1 LLPPPPGIYSFAFTP
16 QRGDRGW
23 SAKNL
28 FIMKIQSIRGVK
40 DILPDEIWK
49 WQYIESIAH
58 NIFPRYGFKEIRLPI
73 FEDTRLFSR
82 SIGETTD
89 IVEKEMYT
97 FKDRSGDSITL
108 RPEGTASV
116 VRAYVEHKMY
126 YPPSVLKMFYIG
138 PMFRYERPQAGRLR
152 QFNQIGVEAMGSP
165 SPIVDVEVMTML
177 MEFFKELG
185 LKNIK
190 LEINSLGSQECRP
203 HYREL
208 LQAEIE
214 KHLDLL
220 CANCTSRYQRNPLR
234 VLDCKVEQCGK
245 IADGLPK
252 LIDHLDT
259 ASAEHFS
266 EVRSLLDSAG
276 TPYSV
281 NPRLVRGLDYYNR
294 TAFEVTSQNLG
305 AQNAICGG
313 GRYDTLVEELDGP
326 STPCF
331 GFALGLERLVSL
343 VPFEDLKDR
352 HKNPDIFIVCLGE
365 ETKTTGFQIAHELR
379 LKGFKVDRDY
389 EMGSMKSQMRKAN
402 KTQSRFSLILGEN
415 EIKSGKLILK
425 NMETGD
431 QIECPAEE
439 LADQMAELSSKQE

>member
-1 LLPPPPGIYSFAFTP
+1 
-16 QRGDRGW
+16 
-23 SAKNL
+23 
-28 FIMKIQSIRGVK
+28 MKIQSIRGVK

-49 WQYIESIAH
+49 WQYIESVAH

-73 FEDTRLFSR
+73 FENTRLFSR
-82 SIGETTD
+82 SIGEATD

-97 FKDRSGDSITL
+97 FNDRGGDSITL

-116 VRAYVEHKMY
+116 VRAYVQHKMY
-126 YPPSVLKMFYIG
+126 NPPSVLKMFYIG

-177 MEFFKELG
+177 MEFFRELG
-185 LKNIK
+185 LNNIK

-203 HYREL
+203 RYREL
-208 LQAEIE
+208 LKTEIE
-214 KHLDLL
+214 KHLDHL
-220 CANCTSRYQRNPLR
+220 CSNCTTRYQRNPLR

-245 IADGLPK
+245 IAEGLPK
-252 LIDHLDT
+252 LIDHLDA
-259 ASAEHFS
+259 ASANHFS
-266 EVRSLLDSAG
+266 EVHSLLDSAG
-276 TPYSV
+276 TPHSI
-281 NPRLVRGLDYYNR
+281 NASLVRGLDYYNR
-294 TAFEVTSQNLG
+294 TAFEVTSKHLG

-343 VPFEDLKDR
+343 VPFNDM
-352 HKNPDIFIVCLGE
+352 KNFQKYPDVFIVCLGE

-379 LKGFKVDRDY
+379 LKGFWVERDY

-415 EIKSGKLILK
+415 EIRSGKFVLK
-425 NMETGD
+425 NMATGE
-431 QIECPAEE
+431 QKECPAQE
-439 LADQMAELSSKQE
+439 LATEITKISANSK

>member
-1 LLPPPPGIYSFAFTP
+1 
-16 QRGDRGW
+16 
-23 SAKNL
+23 
-28 FIMKIQSIRGVK
+28 MKIQSIRGVK

-49 WQYIESIAH
+49 WQHIESVAH
-58 NIFPRYGFKEIRLPI
+58 NIFPRYGFREIRFPI

-82 SIGETTD
+82 SIGEATD

-97 FKDRSGDSITL
+97 FDDRGGDSITL

-116 VRAYVEHKMY
+116 VRAYVQHKMY
-126 YPPSVLKMFYIG
+126 NPPSVLKMFYIG

-152 QFNQIGVEAMGSP
+152 QFNQIGVEAMGSA
-165 SPIVDVEVMTML
+165 SPVVDVEVMTML
-177 MEFFKELG
+177 MEFFKALG
-185 LKNIK
+185 LTDIK

-203 HYREL
+203 QYREL
-208 LQAEIE
+208 LKIEIK
-214 KHLDLL
+214 KHLDQL
-220 CANCTSRYQRNPLR
+220 CDNCKNRYQRNPLR
-234 VLDCKVEQCGK
+234 VLDCKAKQCGE
-245 IADGLPK
+245 IAERLPK

-281 NPRLVRGLDYYNR
+281 NPSLVRGLDYYNR

-343 VPFEDLKDR
+343 VPFDDSKNLQ
-352 HKNPDIFIVCLGE
+352 KNPDIYIVCLGE

-379 LKGFKVDRDY
+379 LKGFWVERDY

-402 KTQSRFSLILGEN
+402 KSQSRFSLILGEN
-415 EIKSGKLILK
+415 EIRSGKFVLK
-425 NMETGD
+425 HMETGE
-431 QIECPAEE
+431 QIECPVEE
-439 LADQMAELSSKQE
+439 LATEIAKLSADS

>member
-1 LLPPPPGIYSFAFTP
+1 
-16 QRGDRGW
+16 
-23 SAKNL
+23 
-28 FIMKIQSIRGVK
+28 MKIQSIRGVK

-49 WQYIESIAH
+49 WQYIESVAH

-97 FKDRSGDSITL
+97 FEDRSGDSITL

-116 VRAYVEHKMY
+116 VRAYVQHKMY
-126 YPPSVLKMFYIG
+126 NPPAVLKMFYIG

-152 QFNQIGVEAMGSP
+152 QFNQIGVEAMGSS
-165 SPIVDVEVMTML
+165 SPVVDVEVMTML
-177 MEFFKELG
+177 VEFFRELG
-185 LKNIK
+185 LTETR

-203 HYREL
+203 QYREFL
-208 LQAEIE
+208 KTEIE
-214 KHLDLL
+214 KHLDQL
-220 CANCTSRYQRNPLR
+220 CDNCKNRYQRNPLR
-234 VLDCKVEQCGK
+234 VLDCKAKHCGEV
-245 IADGLPK
+245 AEGLPK

-259 ASAEHFS
+259 ASTDHFS

-281 NPRLVRGLDYYNR
+281 NPSLVRGLDYYNR

-331 GFALGLERLVSL
+331 GFALGMERLVSL
-343 VPFEDLKDR
+343 IPFDDMKSLQKY
-352 HKNPDIFIVCLGE
+352 PDVFIVCLGE

-379 LKGFKVDRDY
+379 LKGFWVERDY

-402 KTQSRFSLILGEN
+402 KTQSRLSLIIGEN
-415 EIKSGKLILK
+415 EIRSGKFVLK
-425 NMETGD
+425 NMETGE
-431 QIECPAEE
+431 QKECPAQE
-439 LADQMAELSSKQE
+439 LATEIAKTSANSK

>member
-1 LLPPPPGIYSFAFTP
+1 
-16 QRGDRGW
+16 
-23 SAKNL
+23 
-28 FIMKIQSIRGVK
+28 MKIQSIRGVK

-58 NIFPRYGFKEIRLPI
+58 KIFPRYGFKEIRLPV
-73 FEDTRLFSR
+73 FEDTRLFCR

-97 FKDRSGDSITL
+97 FADRGGDSITL
-108 RPEGTASV
+108 RPEGTAGV

-126 YPPSVLKMFYIG
+126 NPPSVLKMFYMG

-165 SPIVDVEVMTML
+165 SPVVDVEVMTML

-185 LKNIK
+185 LTDIK
-190 LEINSLGSQECRP
+190 LQINSLGSKECRP
-203 HYREL
+203 EYREL
-208 LQAEIE
+208 LKTEIE
-214 KHLDLL
+214 KHLDHL
-220 CANCTSRYQRNPLR
+220 CANCKNRYQRNPLR
-234 VLDCKVEQCGK
+234 ILDCKSEHCSE
-245 IADGLPK
+245 IAEGLPK
-252 LIDHLDT
+252 LIDHLDP

-266 EVRSLLDSAG
+266 EVRSLLDAAG
-276 TPYSV
+276 SPYSV
-281 NPRLVRGLDYYNR
+281 NPNLVRGLDYYNR

-343 VPFEDLKDR
+343 VPFDEKKILP
-352 HKNPDIFIVCLGE
+352 KNPDIFLVCLGDE
-365 ETKTTGFQIAHELR
+365 AKPIGFQIAHELR
-379 LKGFKVDRDY
+379 AKGFGVERDY
-389 EMGSMKSQMRKAN
+389 EMGSMKSQLRKAN
-402 KTQSRFSLILGEN
+402 KTQCRFTLILGEN
-415 EIKSGKLILK
+415 EIRSGKYVLK
-425 NMETGD
+425 NMATGE
-431 QIECPAEE
+431 QTECLAQE
-439 LADQMAELSSKQE
+439 LATEIARLSAIPG

>member
-1 LLPPPPGIYSFAFTP
+1 
-16 QRGDRGW
+16 
-23 SAKNL
+23 
-28 FIMKIQSIRGVK
+28 MKIQSIRGVK

-49 WQYIESIAH
+49 WQHIESVAH
-58 NIFPRYGFKEIRLPI
+58 NIFPRFGFKEIRLPI

-82 SIGETTD
+82 SIGEATD

-97 FKDRSGDSITL
+97 FDDRSGDSITL

-116 VRAYVEHKMY
+116 VRAYVQHKLY
-126 YPPSVLKMFYIG
+126 NPPSVLKMFYIG

-177 MEFFKELG
+177 MLFFKALG
-185 LKNIK
+185 LTETK

-203 HYREL
+203 QYREL
-208 LQAEIE
+208 LQTEIE
-214 KHLDLL
+214 KHLDQL
-220 CANCTSRYQRNPLR
+220 CSNCTARYQRNPLR

-245 IADGLPK
+245 VAETLPK

-281 NPRLVRGLDYYNR
+281 NTSLVRGLDYYNR
-294 TAFEVTSQNLG
+294 TAFEVTSTNLG
-305 AQNAICGG
+305 SQNAICGG
-313 GRYDTLVEELDGP
+313 GRYDTLVEELSGP

-343 VPFEDLKDR
+343 VPFDNIEKLQKI
-352 HKNPDIFIVCLGE
+352 PDIFIVCMSE
-365 ETKTTGFQIAHELR
+365 ETKITGFQIAQDLR
-379 LKGFKVDRDY
+379 LKGFWVERDY

-402 KTQSRFSLILGEN
+402 KSQSRFTLILGEN
-415 EIKSGKLILK
+415 EIRSGNLILK
-425 NMETGD
+425 NMETGEQKKCSAQD
-431 QIECPAEE
+431 LEAEIGRV
-439 LADQMAELSSKQE
+439 

>member
-1 LLPPPPGIYSFAFTP
+1 
-16 QRGDRGW
+16 
-23 SAKNL
+23 
-28 FIMKIQSIRGVK
+28 MKIQSIRGVK

-49 WQYIESIAH
+49 WQYIESVAH
-58 NIFPRYGFKEIRLPI
+58 NIFPRYGFKEIRLPV

-97 FKDRSGDSITL
+97 FEDRGGDSITL

-116 VRAYVEHKMY
+116 VRAYVQHKMY
-126 YPPSVLKMFYIG
+126 NPPSVLKMFYIG

-165 SPIVDVEVMTML
+165 SPVVDVEVMTML
-177 MEFFKELG
+177 VEFFRELG
-185 LKNIK
+185 LTETR

-203 HYREL
+203 QYLEL
-208 LQAEIE
+208 LKTEIE
-214 KHLDLL
+214 KHLDQL
-220 CANCTSRYQRNPLR
+220 CDNCKNRYQRNPLR
-234 VLDCKVEQCGK
+234 VLDCKAKQCGE
-245 IADGLPK
+245 IAEGLPK

-259 ASAEHFS
+259 ASADHFS

-281 NPRLVRGLDYYNR
+281 NPSLVRGLDYYNR

-313 GRYDTLVEELDGP
+313 GRYDNLVEELDGP

-343 VPFEDLKDR
+343 IPFDDMKGLQKY
-352 HKNPDIFIVCLGE
+352 PDVFIVCLGE
-365 ETKTTGFQIAHELR
+365 ETKATGFQIAHELR
-379 LKGFKVDRDY
+379 LKGFWVERDY

-415 EIKSGKLILK
+415 EIRSGKFALK
-425 NMETGD
+425 NMETGE
-431 QIECPAEE
+431 QKECPAQE
-439 LADQMAELSSKQE
+439 LATEIAKTSTNSK